1 MLRNAGK
8 ARRVSSSRD
17 SMGQQLLCVRK
28 YLSICIGPICS
39 KDVSSPTILD
49 VTVLTFTIA
58 FRYEGNT
65 NAA

>member
-1 MLRNAGK
+1 VLRNAGK
-8 ARRVSSSRD
+8 ARWVSSSRD
-17 SMGQQLLCVRK
+17 SMGQQLLSVRK
-28 YLSICIGPICS
+28 YLSICIDSIFS